1 MFKFIRKLLSGA
13 AGPESVSPAE
23 AQALIRQGAVLLDVR
38 SAGERRAAH
47 IPGSLHIP
55 LDQLPGRL
63 SNLPAG
69 KTVVCQCAS
78 GNRSAQAARL
88 LADAGIDSRNLR
100 GGIGAWRAAGLPVR
114 T

>member
-1 MFKFIRKLLSGA
+1 MLKFIRRLTGA
-13 AGPESVSPAE
+13 SGPESVSVAQ

-55 LDQLPGRL
+55 LDELPGRL
-63 SNLPAG
+63 STLPAG

-78 GNRSAQAARL
+78 GNRSAHAARI
-88 LADAGIDSRNLR
+88 LAGAGIDTRNLR
-100 GGIGAWRAAGLPVR
+100 GGIGAWRAAGLPLR